1 MAEHGKIDL
10 VRSELQRCEALLES
24 QQRAIDSIRNDN
36 VQRELDAST
45 SGDQSRPTTK

>member
-1 MAEHGKIDL
+1 MAEHGKIDV
-10 VRSELQRCEALLES
+10 VRSELQRCEAMLES

-45 SGDQSRPTTK
+45 SGDPSRPTRK